1 MTESLCLLY
10 VALTRARQGL
20 HVMIMPPEKGE
31 FKTKKPAALIYH
43 ALGCAD
49 HFAGDPTEGGQVLF
63 ESGQPRWWD
72 KG

>member
-1 MTESLCLLY
+1 
-10 VALTRARQGL
+10 
-20 HVMIMPPEKGE
+20 MIMPPEKGE
-31 FKTKKPAALIYH
+31 FKTKNPAALIYH